1 MFGKNEKYK
10 RIMIFD
16 LDALLSLFFLKTE
29 VEYICECVDTI
40 DSVGYGNCTVE
51 YEGEVGCYVIDEP
64 KKKESNCTDLTES
77 EKGQYSIS
85 EACRNR
91 GKLLWLI

>member
-1 MFGKNEKYK
+1 
-10 RIMIFD
+10 MIFD
-16 LDALLSLFFLKTE
+16 KNSPLSLFFLKID
-29 VEYICECVDTI
+29 VEQICECRDII

-64 KKKESNCTDLTES
+64 NKKESNCTDLTDS
-77 EKGQYSIS
+77 EKGLFSIS

-91 GKLLWLI
+91 GIL